1 MTPVAAPRL
10 VATDLDGTLLRS
22 DGTLSDRT
30 REVLATLDERGVPV
44 VIVTGRPMRWL
55 TDLRP
60 VVGHHGLAIVSNGAA
75 VYDVAADRAHDVRG
89 IEVAVGLEIARRI
102 EEDLPGATFAVE
114 TEAGISIAPG
124 FVEVEQIPE
133 GSLVGS
139 TGELWTAPALKLL
152 VRHPDADHERLR
164 DRVVR
169 AVGDLA
175 TPTWSMEGLVEISAT
190 GVTKASALATL
201 AERLDVTVA
210 DTVAFGDMPNDVPML
225 RWAGTSYAV
234 ANAHPDALE
243 AADHR
248 APANDDDG
256 VATVLADLFGV

>member
-1 MTPVAAPRL
+1 VAEPRL

-22 DGTLSDRT
+22 DGTLSERSRD
-30 REVLATLDERGVPV
+30 VLAALDERGVPV

-60 VVGHHGLAIVSNGAA
+60 VVGRHGLAIVSNGAA

-89 IEVAVGLEIARRI
+89 IEVSVGLELARRI
-102 EEDLPGATFAVE
+102 EEGLPGATFAIE
-114 TEAGISIAPG
+114 TEAGISLAPG
-124 FVEVEQIPE
+124 FVDAERVPE
-133 GSLVGS
+133 GSRVGS
-139 TGELWTAPALKLL
+139 LDEVWTAPALKLL

-164 DRVVR
+164 ERVER

-175 TPTWSMEGLVEISAT
+175 TTTWSMEGLVEISAT

-201 AERLDVTVA
+201 ADRLGVEVA

-256 VATVLADLFGV
+256 VAAVLAELYGV

>member
-1 MTPVAAPRL
+1 VAAPRL

-22 DGTLSDRT
+22 DGSLSDRS
-30 REVLATLDERGVPV
+30 RDVLATLDDLGVPV

-55 TDLRP
+55 ADLRP
-60 VVGHHGLAIVSNGAA
+60 VVGQHGLAIVSNGAA
-75 VYDVAADRAHDVRG
+75 VYDVAADEAHDVRG
-89 IEVAVGLEIARRI
+89 IERAVGVDLARRI
-102 EEDLPGATFAVE
+102 QERLPGATFAVE
-114 TEAGISIAPG
+114 TVAGIAITPG
-124 FVEVEQIPE
+124 FVDPERIPE
-133 GSLVGS
+133 GSRVDSLD
-139 TGELWTAPALKLL
+139 ELWTAPALKLL

-164 DRVVR
+164 TRVEQ

-190 GVTKASALATL
+190 GVTKASALAVL
-201 AERLDVTVA
+201 
-210 DTVAFGDMPNDVPML
+210 VAFGDMPNDVPML

-234 ANAHPDALE
+234 ANAHPDALD

-256 VATVLADLFGV
+256 VAAVLTDLFAL

>member
-1 MTPVAAPRL
+1 MTPRL

-22 DGTLSDRT
+22 DGSLSERT
-30 REVLATLDERGVPV
+30 REVLEALDARGVPV

-75 VYDVAADRAHDVRG
+75 VYDVAADEARDVRG
-89 IEVAVGLEIARRI
+89 IEVAVGLDLARRI
-102 EEDLPGATFAVE
+102 EEQLPGATFAVE
-114 TEAGISIAPG
+114 TVAGISIAPG
-124 FVEVEQIPE
+124 FADVDRVPPGSQV
-133 GSLVGS
+133 GSLD
-139 TGELWTAPALKLL
+139 ELWTAPALKLL
-152 VRHPDADHERLR
+152 VRHPEADHDRLR
-164 DRVVR
+164 DGVTR

-190 GVTKASALATL
+190 GVTKASALAAL
-201 AERLDVTVA
+201 ASELGVA
-210 DTVAFGDMPNDVPML
+210 PEDTVAFGDMPNDVAML

-234 ANAHPDALE
+234 ANAHPDAVA
-243 AADHR
+243 AADRR

-256 VATVLADLFGV
+256 VADVLAAVFGL